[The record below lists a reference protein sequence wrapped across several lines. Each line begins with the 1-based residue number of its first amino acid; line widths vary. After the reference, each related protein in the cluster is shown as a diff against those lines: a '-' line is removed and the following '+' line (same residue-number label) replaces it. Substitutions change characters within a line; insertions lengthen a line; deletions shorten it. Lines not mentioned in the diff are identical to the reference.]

1 MRSTAPQVGTGR
13 SLQVDT
19 TDVIHSLGVTVSCR
33 RYDIYPQCI
42 LTKDQTTRPVT
53 IS

>member
-19 TDVIHSLGVTVSCR
+19 TDVIHSLGVLFLVEGMIFTLSV
-33 RYDIYPQCI
+33 Y
-42 LTKDQTTRPVT
+42 
-53 IS
+53 